1 MKKGDFMKKKL
12 FLIIV
17 VLLLTG
23 CNANY
28 KLVVDKDFNI
38 KENVNVEVSKKLFD
52 IKGVDIDTVLSDQ
65 ITEFNKKISIPVDN
79 YTLKKGTNNIDININ
94 NKYDSI
100 ESYNQSSILKNVNG
114 KVELYDYTR
123 DDGNNADVF
132 QIMINYDFFNL
143 VKTRNLTNHKLDSLN
158 LVVEFPYEIISTNA
172 DKVEKNVLT
181 WDLTKL
187 VKSRSFYIEYNKDKL
202 YRDNTALILLIVGC
216 VIAISILIVVIFRRK
231 SNDKNNI

>member
-1 MKKGDFMKKKL
+1 
-12 FLIIV
+12 
-17 VLLLTG
+17 
-23 CNANY
+23 
-28 KLVVDKDFNI
+28 
-38 KENVNVEVSKKLFD
+38 
-52 IKGVDIDTVLSDQ
+52 
-65 ITEFNKKISIPVDN
+65 
-79 YTLKKGTNNIDININ
+79 
-94 NKYDSI
+94 
-100 ESYNQSSILKNVNG
+100 
-114 KVELYDYTR
+114 
-123 DDGNNADVF
+123 
-132 QIMINYDFFNL
+132 MINYDFFNL

>member
-52 IKGVDIDTVLSDQ
+52 IKDVDIDTVLSDQ